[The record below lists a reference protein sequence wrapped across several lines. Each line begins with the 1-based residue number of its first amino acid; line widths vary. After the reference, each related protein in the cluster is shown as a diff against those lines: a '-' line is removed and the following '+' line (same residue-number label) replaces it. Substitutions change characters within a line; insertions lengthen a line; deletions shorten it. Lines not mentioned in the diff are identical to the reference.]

1 MLKLCTN
8 CYIVFER
15 RVTTNFNS
23 DNSIS
28 LKKIGI
34 KFCENLHLYRLWKY
48 AEDVARQFLAKN
60 KIILKTKTQF
70 SFRSGKITVWC
81 HKHGVNVDI
90 ECFNSGEHP
99 HECIGR

>member
-1 MLKLCTN
+1 MHKLLH
-8 CYIVFER
+8 IFER

-28 LKKIGI
+28 YKKIGI
-34 KFCENLHLYRLWKY
+34 KFYENLHLYRLWKY

-81 HKHGVNVDI
+81 HKNGVNVDI
-90 ECFNSGEHP
+90 ECFSSGEHP
-99 HECIGR
+99 HECTGR